1 MSFFSRLF
9 QKGEMPPA
17 EPVNPSSSQ
26 ESPHDMPPPPPERPP
41 QRPPVAPPPQA
52 APAQPRVAA
61 PQPAPQPVGSVRK
74 TANAPATGPSQPH
87 RTVPLSPAP
96 PPPPLTPA
104 NRGSPVHAAKSGGGP
119 THSPAGGGP
128 PALPPSHSMQAAQA
142 ARTSSSPPGPSTTK
156 KLPFPKTEPRNAL
169 SPGPNNAFAAER
181 EVVPPLPA
189 QGAEATQP
197 RLAPLPPAAARSVDA
212 APAGPPQPPP
222 VVQQSEPSASAGGSL
237 PTTPDT
243 VGGRSARPAAAWDLQ
258 AAPEAQSIADT
269 FAALLNDVD
278 ASFGSLQMKKGDS
291 QRPGGAGG
299 GSLSAV
305 GLSDVRELFE
315 QLAANHMR
323 QVRDFMIDVTWGEAA
338 RDWASV
344 CESPLRSLRR
354 AAEKLDL
361 VELCD
366 ALDDYRAAL
375 EAAGLSKDRI
385 LGGEDRDLLVHC
397 YAKLL
402 ELMPHAFAL
411 ESDRTQREAVIVQA
425 LLLQVPEVRKVT
437 IDKLYAAGL
446 SSLEVMFAARADE
459 IAATTGIPL
468 RLAERIV
475 EKVQVYRKE
484 IASVVPDTA
493 RSIERERLGSLVR
506 ELKRQHAEY
515 ERAAAAWT
523 EEASTKKRYLRQAR
537 DETLLRVKVLLARL
551 GEVERLS
558 SIDRL
563 PFQKKIESIEAFL
576 EEAVEKYV

>member
-1 MSFFSRLF
+1 
-9 QKGEMPPA
+9 
-17 EPVNPSSSQ
+17 
-26 ESPHDMPPPPPERPP
+26 
-41 QRPPVAPPPQA
+41 
-52 APAQPRVAA
+52 
-61 PQPAPQPVGSVRK
+61 
-74 TANAPATGPSQPH
+74 
-87 RTVPLSPAP
+87 
-96 PPPPLTPA
+96 
-104 NRGSPVHAAKSGGGP
+104 
-119 THSPAGGGP
+119 
-128 PALPPSHSMQAAQA
+128 MQAAQA

-212 APAGPPQPPP
+212 APAEPPQPPP